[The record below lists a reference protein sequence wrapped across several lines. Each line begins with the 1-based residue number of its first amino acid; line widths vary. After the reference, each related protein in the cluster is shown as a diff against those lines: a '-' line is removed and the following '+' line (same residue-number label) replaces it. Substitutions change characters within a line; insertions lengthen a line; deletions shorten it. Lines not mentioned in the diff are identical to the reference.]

1 MPTMFPV
8 LATTVPADTDPGG
21 MLAIVI
27 LVLLAAYAFA
37 CVFWPY
43 VACRRC
49 KGHPGKSRSLFGG
62 SAWRARPRCEGKG
75 RRVRLGRKVYEHI
88 RGL

>member
-1 MPTMFPV
+1 MPMMFPV

-43 VACRRC
+43 
-49 KGHPGKSRSLFGG
+49 GLSPLQGSPGKVPIIIGWL
-62 SAWRARPRCEGKG
+62 RPACQPPAAKAKAG
-75 RRVRLGRKVYEHI
+75 V
-88 RGL
+88 